1 MTSSHRQKASFSG
14 LDLGAPELARI
25 LTYPRFDETDYAAR
39 VSELRG
45 LGVTSIILGG
55 DTVVSGTKVAGKGCV
70 GLVVRAKA
78 GKKTCALKIRRVDAN
93 RESMAGEARLQSIAN
108 DAGVGPRLYDHSQNF
123 MLMEFAEGA
132 SIAGWAAGAGREQAR
147 NVARDVLEQCF
158 LLDRAGLDH
167 GQLSRLDRHV
177 IVGSRPIIID
187 FETASTGRRVANVSS
202 AGQSL
207 FVAGAVAEMMGRA
220 IGKTDKE
227 AAISALRAYKRDQ
240 TRKGLKALLDAF
252 DI

>member
-1 MTSSHRQKASFSG
+1 MTSSHRQRASFSD
-14 LDLGAPELARI
+14 LDSGSPELAKI
-25 LTYPRFDETDYAAR
+25 LTYPRFDEADYAVRLA
-39 VSELRG
+39 ELCD

-55 DTVVSGTKVAGKGCV
+55 NTVVHGTRVAGKGCV

-93 RESMAGEARLQSIAN
+93 RESMAGEVRLHRIAN
-108 DAGVGPRLYDHSQNF
+108 DAGVGPRLYDFTRNF
-123 MLMEFAEGA
+123 MLMEFAEGPN
-132 SIAGWAAGAGREQAR
+132 IADWAAGASSGQAR
-147 NVARDVLEQCF
+147 QTAREALEQCF
-158 LLDRAGLDH
+158 MLDRAGLDH

-177 IVGSRPIIID
+177 IVGRRPIIID
-187 FETASTGRRVANVSS
+187 FETASTERRVANVSS

-207 FVAGAVAEMMGRA
+207 FVAGAVAARMGRA
-220 IGKTDKE
+220 IGNTDKE

-240 TRKGLKALLDAF
+240 THNGLKVLLGAL